1 MHMISFMPLSSTQ
14 VPGVRPLPS
23 HLSFIFFYFNF
34 FRAVS
39 SSQQNRAGSP
49 ELSQTRPT
57 APMLDDPHGCGPS
70 VSLRHPHWHAIVP
83 PSPSLT
89 SELTRS
95 WGCTFYGLGR
105 MYNNNN
111 ICLLLW
117 YRPEKFHCLASFSHK
132 KRKVRRVKRFS
143 VDPAFGQGY
152 SPPAIQP
159 LGDLAFPSRFAL
171 SSYKQVKPFFL
182 VIVSSS

>member
-1 MHMISFMPLSSTQ
+1 MPLSSTQ
-14 VPGVRPLPS
+14 VPGVRPLLS

-34 FRAVS
+34 FRAVL

-57 APMLDDPHGCGPS
+57 APMLDDPHGRGSS

-89 SELTRS
+89 SELTLRAVHS
-95 WGCTFYGLGR
+95 MGLDECIIITTFVCFCGIIQRNFTVWPLFHIRNDKLEGSSGSQWTR
-105 MYNNNN
+105 HSARAIAPQQFNLWETWPFLPD
-111 ICLLLW
+111 LLFLLTN
-117 YRPEKFHCLASFSHK
+117 RLN
-132 KRKVRRVKRFS
+132 
-143 VDPAFGQGY
+143 
-152 SPPAIQP
+152 
-159 LGDLAFPSRFAL
+159 L
-171 SSYKQVKPFFL
+171 FFL